1 MYIYLAFFVY
11 FPCCFM
17 VLLIRNLTKGK
28 TTRKIEKQWQYGRP
42 QPDYTGSFKLENIVF
57 LE

>member
-1 MYIYLAFFVY
+1 
-11 FPCCFM
+11 M